1 MKIAVVGGGAMGAS
15 LIRSTL
21 AANLAA
27 PDDFIVLEIDD
38 DRRAQIKDEFGIVAP
53 GEIGGFNP
61 DLVYIAVKPQDLDAV
76 QDPGM
81 RGKLIVSI
89 AAGVPIERVQ
99 RATGSSPVVRAM
111 PNTPS
116 QVGRGIT
123 VWTAS
128 DAVNQADRA
137 NAKSLFRAMGDEIY
151 APDES
156 VLDKATALSGSGPA
170 YVFLFLEALADAG
183 VSIGLAPEDA
193 KRMAV
198 QTVLGSAEY
207 AQQSG
212 RHLAELRN
220 QVTSPAG
227 TTAAALRE
235 LERAGLRSAILEAVH
250 AARDRAEELGRA

>member
-1 MKIAVVGGGAMGAS
+1 MKIAVIGGGAMGAS
-15 LIRSTL
+15 LIRSAL
-21 AANLAA
+21 AGALAA
-27 PDDFIVLEIDD
+27 PDDFIVIDVDEGRRTEI
-38 DRRAQIKDEFGIVAP
+38 RQEFGIDVP
-53 GEIGGFNP
+53 REIGGFNP

-81 RGKLIVSI
+81 RGKLIISI
-89 AAGVPIERVQ
+89 AAGAPIERVQ
-99 RATGSSPVVRAM
+99 HATGSSPVVRAM
-111 PNTPS
+111 PNTPA

-128 DAVNQADRA
+128 ETVNDADRA
-137 NAKSLFRAMGDEIY
+137 NAKALFRAMGEEIY

-183 VSIGLAPEDA
+183 VSIGLAPGDA
-193 KRMAV
+193 RHMAV

-207 AQQSG
+207 AKQSDL
-212 RHLAELRN
+212 HLAALRN

-235 LERAGLRSAILEAVH
+235 LDRGGFRSAIIEAVH
-250 AARDRAEELGRA
+250 AARDRAEELGRG